1 MDIKSKKEIE
11 DGFKE
16 LIDVIATL
24 RDPIK
29 GSSWDLKQN
38 HNSLIPYLIEEANE
52 VVYAIRQQDSNGLK
66 EELGDL
72 LLQILLHSQ
81 IANEANDFCIT
92 DVIKEITKKL
102 IRRHPNIFKDPSKGK
117 EDDSNN
123 NWEKIKEIER
133 PSTSRNPISER
144 LRSKIRSQTSLN
156 GALMI
161 SNKAFKIGLEW
172 KNEEE
177 IWNKLLEEIKETRKE
192 LMEDN
197 LHNAQNELGDTLFTL
212 INIARWHGL
221 NIEDG
226 LYNTNIKFLNRLAYI
241 ELNSKCKLKEKTN
254 EEIKEL
260 WESAKRNT
268 KIKDKIHIS
277 N

>member
-1 MDIKSKKEIE
+1 VDIKSKKEIE